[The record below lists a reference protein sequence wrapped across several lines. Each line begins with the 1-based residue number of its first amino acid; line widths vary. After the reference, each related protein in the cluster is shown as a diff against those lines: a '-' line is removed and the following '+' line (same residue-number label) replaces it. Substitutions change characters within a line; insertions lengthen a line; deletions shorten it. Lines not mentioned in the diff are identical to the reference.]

1 MNYNRVIGNLLLL
14 ISKLNITSFLSFEK
28 SLFRECYLLDVESN
42 EYLWIK
48 DNFDKTMKGHYV
60 NSHKLDFL
68 ISR

>member
-1 MNYNRVIGNLLLL
+1 L
-14 ISKLNITSFLSFEK
+14 FLFFGK
-28 SLFRECYLLDVESN
+28 FLFRERCLLDVESN

-60 NSHKLDFL
+60 NSYKLDFL